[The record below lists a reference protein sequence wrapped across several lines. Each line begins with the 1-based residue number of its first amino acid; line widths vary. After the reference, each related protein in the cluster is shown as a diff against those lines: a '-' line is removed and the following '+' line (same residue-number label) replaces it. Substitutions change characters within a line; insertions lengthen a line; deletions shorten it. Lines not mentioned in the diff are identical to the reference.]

1 MKKIKDPLKTIAKSL
16 LSLSK
21 KVEKIAKQADALM
34 PSKPVPAAK
43 KAVAKKTAA
52 KKAVAKKTAT
62 KKTAT
67 KKTVAKKTA
76 AKKTVAKKTVA
87 KKTATKKTATKKTV
101 AKKTA
106 AKKKPP
112 AAKIAPPKQLAVLDS
127 VFDSIKRAKKGV
139 TVAQIKEKLDLN
151 AKQLSNALY
160 KLSKKGKIEAK
171 SRGLYFKK

>member
-62 KKTAT
+62 KKT
-67 KKTVAKKTA
+67 VAKKTA
-76 AKKTVAKKTVA
+76 AKKTVAKKTVAKKTVA
-87 KKTATKKTATKKTV
+87 KKTATKKTATKK
-101 AKKTA
+101 AA

>member
-43 KAVAKKTAA
+43 KTVAKKTAP
-52 KKAVAKKTAT
+52 KKAVAKKA
-62 KKTAT
+62 
-67 KKTVAKKTA
+67 
-76 AKKTVAKKTVA
+76 VAKKTVA
-87 KKTATKKTATKKTV
+87 KKTA

-112 AAKIAPPKQLAVLDS
+112 AAKVAPPKQLAVLDS